1 MCLHEAA
8 GFILELECSS
18 LGYFQIQKYYMCHMN
33 YGFCFPL
40 LQEEFIEI
48 KFYETKCKS
57 TCLYLGVYTY
67 ILTLTKAPQAI
78 LTVLVTY
85 FQRLNFS
92 KDTCYKDTYVK
103 GKNKEST

>member
-1 MCLHEAA
+1 MW
-8 GFILELECSS
+8 
-18 LGYFQIQKYYMCHMN
+18 HMN

-67 ILTLTKAPQAI
+67 ILTLTKASQAI

-85 FQRLNFS
+85 FQRLNCS